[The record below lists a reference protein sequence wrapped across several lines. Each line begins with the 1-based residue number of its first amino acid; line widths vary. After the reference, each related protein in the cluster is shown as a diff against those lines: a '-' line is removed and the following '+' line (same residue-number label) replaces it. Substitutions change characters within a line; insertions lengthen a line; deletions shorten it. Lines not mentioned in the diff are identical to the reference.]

1 MAVSDRK
8 AALDQIKKSAWLWIP
23 ACAPI
28 PLFGAIGIILYA
40 WSQDS
45 LSIFSVAMLVACG
58 AWIAGGLLGFI
69 FGIPRALA
77 TDRPE
82 TSVAGLHLLY
92 RSNSNL
98 EQISDW
104 LTKIIVGVSLVEF
117 RTLISETSKLVD
129 FLAPALGGAPYGR
142 SFALGVLITFAI
154 SGFVVLYIF
163 TRVYLA
169 VLFAG
174 IEKDLDAGTDLNEP
188 VVGPPSGAG
197 DP

>member
-8 AALDQIKKSAWLWIP
+8 VALDQIKKSAWLWIP

-82 TSVAGLHLLY
+82 TSVADTPASARHP
-92 RSNSNL
+92 
-98 EQISDW
+98 
-104 LTKIIVGVSLVEF
+104 
-117 RTLISETSKLVD
+117 TLDVT
-129 FLAPALGGAPYGR
+129 AQHHPRAL
-142 SFALGVLITFAI
+142 
-154 SGFVVLYIF
+154 
-163 TRVYLA
+163 
-169 VLFAG
+169 
-174 IEKDLDAGTDLNEP
+174 
-188 VVGPPSGAG
+188 
-197 DP
+197 